1 MRWWFMVLKGGS
13 FESCKFVLGAQTRS
27 QNISQ
32 SQMCT
37 PFCLNWPHHHFE
49 LHLDV
54 FWAWAF
60 EVHEEAQRDANFGVS
75 MKFLCSQNK
84 NVLLLHTSN
93 SIVRLTIL
101 HTTLIKVKLL
111 SSICHLW
118 NLGCWNQFVL
128 FSYKWFFFWVCPT
141 FTCCSLLISTTLAKT
156 RGIISESDWITD

>member
-1 MRWWFMVLKGGS
+1 
-13 FESCKFVLGAQTRS
+13 
-27 QNISQ
+27 
-32 SQMCT
+32 
-37 PFCLNWPHHHFE
+37 
-49 LHLDV
+49 
-54 FWAWAF
+54 
-60 EVHEEAQRDANFGVS
+60 VS

-128 FSYKWFFFWVCPT
+128 FSYKCFFCFLGLPS
-141 FTCCSLLISTTLAKT
+141 FTCCFLLISTTLAKT
-156 RGIISESDWITD
+156 RGIISHSDWITD